1 MSIKLELKPMN
12 ENKTNSGL
20 TFYCEIASAIVY
32 RWIQTMGCW
41 VSNVEYRQRI
51 VGLVT
56 LNTDKGLLG

>member
-32 RWIQTMGCW
+32 R
-41 VSNVEYRQRI
+41 
-51 VGLVT
+51 
-56 LNTDKGLLG
+56 